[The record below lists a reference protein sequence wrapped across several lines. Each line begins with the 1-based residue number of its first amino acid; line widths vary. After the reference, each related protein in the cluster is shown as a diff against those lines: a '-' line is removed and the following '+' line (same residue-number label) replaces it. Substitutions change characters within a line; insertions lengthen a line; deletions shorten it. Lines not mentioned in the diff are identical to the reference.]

1 MQMETGSDKR
11 RSIHANMHT
20 YIYLYTYTY
29 RPCTNTQAPKTT
41 IYRPPHENGE
51 RHAHTHIHQYIHN
64 PVKTETGGNDRR
76 GAARRHRRRQ
86 PEAARHRSATGRG
99 RLGVGRTYAHRLS
112 PASPGIISA
121 HLRSL
126 VHFNPHLYCA
136 SLWSRPH
143 PPTPLRSSCYPTS
156 CASVCVCTC
165 ARVCVCACEVHVFMF
180 MDMFVGCVD
189 TSLLHGRRWYAL

>member
-1 MQMETGSDKR
+1 MK
-11 RSIHANMHT
+11 
-20 YIYLYTYTY
+20 
-29 RPCTNTQAPKTT
+29 TQ
-41 IYRPPHENGE
+41 RDL
-51 RHAHTHIHQYIHN
+51 HTHTHMHQYMHN

-86 PEAARHRSATGRG
+86 PEAARHGSAAGRG

-112 PASPGIISA
+112 PASPGIIPA

-136 SLWSRPH
+136 SLWSL
-143 PPTPLRSSCYPTS
+143 PPSLTPLRSSCYPTS
-156 CASVCVCTC
+156 CACVCVCNC
-165 ARVCVCACEVHVFMF
+165 ACVCVCAYEVHVFMC
-180 MDMFVGCVD
+180 MNMFVGCVD